1 MFVRDVTR
9 ETFQAEI
16 LEVSRRQ
23 PVLVDFWGPR
33 CGPCLQLMPW
43 VQDLAVRFSDCVS
56 IVKVNAT
63 EQKRLA
69 MDLRVMGLP
78 TFALFQDGVE
88 VARLNGK
95 ACTPA
100 GILELL
106 ERYAD
111 VQDCAEAA

>member
-1 MFVRDVTR
+1 MNVTR
-9 ETFQAEI
+9 ETFQAEV
-16 LEVSRRQ
+16 LEKSRRQ
-23 PVLVDFWGPR
+23 VVLVDFWGPR

-43 VQDLAVRFSDCVS
+43 VEDLAEQFSDCVS
-56 IVKVNAT
+56 IVKVNAA

-78 TFALFQDGVE
+78 AFALFQDGVE
-88 VARLNGK
+88 AARLNGN

-100 GILELL
+100 AILEMV

-111 VQDCAEAA
+111 VRDCAEAA